1 VSRGRH
7 PSRALAV
14 ALVLTAAAALPACIP
29 PARSADVCDPAY
41 PDTCIFPPPP
51 DLDCRDI
58 AHRAFRVLPPDRH
71 NFDRTGDGL
80 GCTRVD
86 QRMERRFPTAPRS

>member
-1 VSRGRH
+1 MRRRLHVALAAL
-7 PSRALAV
+7 ALAV
-14 ALVLTAAAALPACIP
+14 LPACIE
-29 PARSADVCDPAY
+29 PARGEEVCDSSY
-41 PDTCIFPPPP
+41 PNTCIFPPPP

-58 AHRAFRVLPPDRH
+58 PHRAFRVVEPDPH

-86 QRMERRFPTAPRS
+86 MRQE